1 MFPTVITFEILKELC
16 KIYQNEIGE
25 GMFHLLPPITI
36 RYIDCSREFRY
47 AKFGEFFFWGNDLYV
62 WKNEKEYQ
70 CEHNQDVVI
79 EIFNDECTDRGYAC
93 RRIFSGIKTK
103 YKDSNNEYI
112 YTGDVLKV
120 FNTSDDVIYNLA
132 VGTITFDRAG
142 QHGFYGFL
150 LDNHSWNLSDCMEKY
165 MVTRIGS
172 VFFQID
178 ENAESENVNFQT
190 LLFNNNG
197 YDDIDE
203 KTKLLMASY
212 TPNTDQEIWKY
223 SALKMLGVEPWFR

>member
-47 AKFGEFFFWGNDLYV
+47 AKFGEFFFLGNDLYV

-172 VFFQID
+172 VFFKLMKMQNQKMSISKLYFSITTD
-178 ENAESENVNFQT
+178 MTILMKKQNCLWHHIPQT
-190 LLFNNNG
+190 Q
-197 YDDIDE
+197 
-203 KTKLLMASY
+203 TKKFGSILH
-212 TPNTDQEIWKY
+212 
-223 SALKMLGVEPWFR
+223 LKC